1 MKTITEAIRTNALG
15 SMCAPEAAIVGP
27 VKLIK
32 AIKGPFGRPP
42 EFLGNR
48 FVYAVISQRAR
59 GLSIGINLNPDKCCN
74 FDCAYCEINR
84 ELPGRDSRVDL
95 DVLAAELENLLSLT
109 LAQRLRELP
118 YFQTVPTELL
128 ELEGVALSGEGEPTL
143 SPQFG
148 EIVREAVHVRS
159 SGRFPFFK
167 LVLITNTVG
176 LDLPE
181 VRQGLQLLTS
191 RDEIWAKLD
200 AGTQEYMDRVNRT
213 SVSLQ
218 KVLANILLIGRER
231 HIIIQSLFPLLNGQE
246 PSAEEIEFYISHLH
260 QLKNDG
266 AQISLVQVYS
276 AHRPS
281 HHPECGHLPLKSLS
295 RIAQRVRECTGIPAE
310 VF

>member
-1 MKTITEAIRTNALG
+1 MKTVSEAIQTNALA
-15 SMCAPEAAIVGP
+15 SICAPEAAIMGTFKP
-27 VKLIK
+27 VK

-48 FVYAVISQRAR
+48 FVYALISQRAH

-84 ELPGRDSRVDL
+84 EVPGRDSKVDL
-95 DVLAAELENLLSLT
+95 DVLAAEFENLLSLT
-109 LAQRLRELP
+109 YAQRLREFP

-128 ELEGVALSGEGEPTL
+128 ELKGVALSGEGEPTL
-143 SPQFG
+143 GPQFS
-148 EIVREAVHVRS
+148 EIVREVVHVRS

-167 LVLITNTVG
+167 LVLITNAVG

-200 AGTQEYMDRVNRT
+200 AGTQEYMDRVNRA

-218 KVLANILLIGRER
+218 KVLANILLVGRER
-231 HIIIQSLFPLLNGQE
+231 RIVIQSLFPLLNDQE
-246 PSAEEIEFYISHLH
+246 PTAQEIEYYVGHLQ

>member
-1 MKTITEAIRTNALG
+1 MKTVSEAIQTDALRN
-15 SMCAPEAAIVGP
+15 MCEPEVAIMGTVKP
-27 VKLIK
+27 VK

-74 FDCAYCEINR
+74 FDCAYCEVNR
-84 ELPGRDSRVDL
+84 EIPGRDSRVDL
-95 DVLAAELENLLSLT
+95 DVLAAELDNLLT
-109 LAQRLRELP
+109 LAYAQRLREFP

-128 ELEGVALSGEGEPTL
+128 ELKGVALSGEGEPTL
-143 SPQFG
+143 GPQFS
-148 EIVREAVHVRS
+148 EIVREVVHVRS
-159 SGRFPFFK
+159 SGKFPFFK
-167 LVLITNTVG
+167 LVLITNSTG
-176 LDLPE
+176 LDSPE
-181 VRQGLQLLTS
+181 VQQGLQLLTS

-218 KVLANILLIGRER
+218 KILANILLIGRER
-231 HIIIQSLFPLLNGQE
+231 RIIIQSLFPLLNGQE
-246 PSAEEIEFYISHLH
+246 PPGQEIEFYVGHLQ

-266 AQISLVQVYS
+266 ARISLVQIYS

>member
-1 MKTITEAIRTNALG
+1 MKTILQAIEAKDLG
-15 SMCAPEAAIVGP
+15 SASGAESGAVIPDKP
-27 VKLIK
+27 IK
-32 AIKGPFGRPP
+32 TIKGPFGRSP

-74 FDCAYCEINR
+74 FDCVYCEVNR
-84 ELPGRDSRVDL
+84 HIPGRDSRVEL
-95 DVLAAELENLLSLT
+95 DVLASELENVLSLT
-109 LAQRLRELP
+109 FSQRLREFP
-118 YFQTVPTELL
+118 YFQTVPQELL
-128 ELEGVALSGEGEPTL
+128 VLKGVALSGEGEPTL

-148 EIVREAVHVRS
+148 EIVREVIHVRS
-159 SGRFPFFK
+159 GGHFPFFK
-167 LVLITNTVG
+167 LVLITNCVG

-181 VRQGLQLLTS
+181 VRQGLKLLTS

-213 SVSLQ
+213 SLSLK
-218 KVLANILLIGRER
+218 KVLANILHIGRER
-231 HIIIQSLFPLLNGQE
+231 PIVIQSLFPLLKGQE
-246 PSAEEIEFYISHLH
+246 PPPEEIEFYVGHL
-260 QLKNDG
+260 QKLKSDG

-295 RIAQRVRECTGIPAE
+295 RIAQRVREVTGIPAE